1 MFNKKMFL
9 GVLII
14 GVVSLLAG
22 SATWAYFQDTE
33 VSADNTLTAGTLDL
47 FLDPLTAPF
56 TLENKEPGD
65 SAIETQT
72 IINEGSLAGEL
83 DIAVSA
89 ITNTEGTPL
98 EFEVAP
104 QGDGELGGVARM
116 ALWLDLD
123 ADGVFDEGTDI
134 SLKSDGTRAT
144 DDNTDAYYY
153 DTIDSYGGETWDAI
167 VATMDPD
174 DEYDLV
180 IRWEIPLGAIVDN
193 TIQGDSISLDIT
205 FTLEQA
211 DADNP

>member
-1 MFNKKMFL
+1 MFNKKML
-9 GVLII
+9 LSVLII

-33 VSADNTLTAGTLDL
+33 TSDDNNLTAGTLDL
-47 FLDPLTAPF
+47 TLTNAPF
-56 TLENKEPGD
+56 TLTDKEPGD
-65 SAIETQT
+65 LGTETQT
-72 IINEGSLAGEL
+72 IINEGSIAGEL

-134 SLKSDGTRAT
+134 SLKSDGTIAT
-144 DDNTDAYYY
+144 DDNTDTYYY
-153 DTIDSYGGETWDAI
+153 DTIDSYSGETWDAI

-180 IRWEIPLGAIVDN
+180 IRWEIPFGAIVDN

-211 DADNP
+211 DVDNP